1 MPSSAWKSAS
11 SGSSSRNYPA
21 TQAVLGCVR
30 MLAAAWIAC
39 AASGLA
45 FAQDASRPEGPP
57 LAVTWQAPAPLK
69 RLYEEFLKPPT
80 PEAGERRAASLRPW
94 VREVRKKVPEI
105 AASQG
110 YFSATVE
117 VEFDSNAREHATV
130 TVTPGPITT
139 VEAVDLEFAG
149 DLAGDGA
156 EREKRRAELKRK
168 WAMQPGAAFKSAD
181 WETAKTRIVDDLT
194 EVDYA
199 AGSLKASEATVDAEA
214 SRARLKVVL
223 DSGPR
228 FTMGDVQIYGL
239 KRYSE
244 AVVRRVVDIHRG
256 DRFSMDTLGEL
267 QRRLQTGPWFST
279 VLVDV
284 RRDPHQPDDVPVQ
297 VTVTERR
304 AKDVGLSV
312 GYGTDD
318 GARAEAAYRDRDLFD
333 RGYDLQSSIRA
344 AQYRQIG
351 YADVYMAPG
360 LTPFRGKSIPFR
372 DSVGVLV
379 EHSTI
384 EKLAISRFAVAGY
397 RHFTPEKLETRV
409 GLSYQIERDYP
420 EGAQPVITRALA
432 PIAAFTLRRVDN
444 LYDPRRGGVLNVQ
457 FAAGTKSLLSTQDF
471 LKTYAQYQH
480 WIPAGADN
488 QILLRGE
495 IGRTYAPSREG
506 IPEDFLFRAGGSRSN
521 RGYAFQS
528 LGVTKGDA
536 TVGGRYMLTASAEF
550 VHWLNERWGAAVF
563 TDIGDATDS
572 PKDWKGN
579 PSYGVGARFRTP
591 AGPLALDLA
600 YAQDPRKFRL
610 SFSVNIAF

>member
-1 MPSSAWKSAS
+1 
-11 SGSSSRNYPA
+11 
-21 TQAVLGCVR
+21 
-30 MLAAAWIAC
+30 
-39 AASGLA
+39 
-45 FAQDASRPEGPP
+45 
-57 LAVTWQAPAPLK
+57 
-69 RLYEEFLKPPT
+69 
-80 PEAGERRAASLRPW
+80 
-94 VREVRKKVPEI
+94 
-105 AASQG
+105 
-110 YFSATVE
+110 
-117 VEFDSNAREHATV
+117 
-130 TVTPGPITT
+130 
-139 VEAVDLEFAG
+139 
-149 DLAGDGA
+149 
-156 EREKRRAELKRK
+156 
-168 WAMQPGAAFKSAD
+168 
-181 WETAKTRIVDDLT
+181 
-194 EVDYA
+194 
-199 AGSLKASEATVDAEA
+199 
-214 SRARLKVVL
+214 
-223 DSGPR
+223 
-228 FTMGDVQIYGL
+228 
-239 KRYSE
+239 
-244 AVVRRVVDIHRG
+244 
-256 DRFSMDTLGEL
+256 
-267 QRRLQTGPWFST
+267 
-279 VLVDV
+279 
-284 RRDPHQPDDVPVQ
+284 
-297 VTVTERR
+297 
-304 AKDVGLSV
+304 
-312 GYGTDD
+312 
-318 GARAEAAYRDRDLFD
+318 
-333 RGYDLQSSIRA
+333 
-344 AQYRQIG
+344 
-351 YADVYMAPG
+351 MAPG
-360 LTPFRGKSIPFR
+360 LFPFRGKTVPFR

-397 RHFTPEKLETRV
+397 RHFTPEKLETRI

-471 LKTYAQYQH
+471 FKTYAQYQH